1 MIAGWIPPCPE
12 CGLRSCERDC
22 AWRDWLDEPAELS
35 CSGCDQPWDANG
47 YCPRCE
53 QTREEAEAF
62 EAERLTRQVER
73 ELRFQREVDA
83 VRAAKNRRAA

>member
-1 MIAGWIPPCPE
+1 MTRVCSG
-12 CGLRSCERDC
+12 CGLMRCEGEC
-22 AWRDWLDEPAELS
+22 YFASPTAEPA